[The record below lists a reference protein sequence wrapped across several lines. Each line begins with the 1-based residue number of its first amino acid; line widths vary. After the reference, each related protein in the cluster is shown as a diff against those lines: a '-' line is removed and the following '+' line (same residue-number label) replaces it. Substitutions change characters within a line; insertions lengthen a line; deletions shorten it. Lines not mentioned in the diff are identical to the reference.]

1 MRNLIKLI
9 HNTDYTEAN
18 FIIRSLSGIVDYF
31 SSEQDKVDF
40 IAIHEIGASIVCE
53 DRVSYGD
60 WQTPVSL
67 SEKIC
72 DIHLSKFGSP
82 DIVIEPTCGLGSFVL
97 SALGRFPSIKEFY
110 AIEINS
116 QYTSELKLKI
126 LSNALNSPSQNHPDI
141 YIYNMDFFE
150 FDFKPIIEK
159 SRRMGWN
166 MAVIGN
172 PPWVTNSAQGKN
184 NSKNIPL
191 KSNIFKLKG
200 IDAITGKSN
209 FDISE
214 YITLKLLQL
223 SEMNNGGISF
233 ILKNSVIRNILIKQ
247 HAERLHLGN
256 IEQKLIDASNEFDV
270 SVDASCFLAQLGCA
284 PSFICNV
291 SDFYSNM
298 YIHQYGWVDDS
309 FVSDTKSYKA
319 VSKYD
324 GKSAYIWRS
333 GIKHDCA
340 SILELTLSDG
350 IYTNGLGETVRIE
363 EDLIY
368 PLLKSSD
375 INNYQTN
382 QFRKFLIVPQ
392 RRVGDNTSKLKYSH
406 PLAFS
411 YLSKYENVFSSRKS
425 SIYKRKDKFSI
436 FGIGDYSFKPYKIV
450 VSSLYKS
457 IRFIIVSQVNGKP
470 IMVDDT
476 CYQLDFDSLD
486 EAKCILDALNS
497 NEICS
502 LLQSLVFKDAK
513 RVVTKS
519 LLMRL
524 DLTQLCIDK
533 GITIASQRFNNG
545 VVQQLSLFD

>member
-1 MRNLIKLI
+1 MRNLINLI

-18 FIIRSLSGIVDYF
+18 SIIRSLSGIVDYF
-31 SSEQDKVDF
+31 SSEQEKLDF
-40 IAIHEIGASIVCE
+40 IALLEVGTSIVCE

-60 WQTPVSL
+60 WQTPMSL
-67 SEKIC
+67 AEKIC

-82 DIVIEPTCGLGSFVL
+82 DVVIEPTCGLGAFVL
-97 SALGRFPSIKEFY
+97 SALKKFQNIKEFY

-116 QYTSELKLKI
+116 QYTSELKLII
-126 LSNALNSPSQNHPDI
+126 LSNALSSPSKNHPDI
-141 YIYNMDFFE
+141 YIYNTDFFE
-150 FDFKPIIEK
+150 FDFTPIIEK
-159 SRRMGWN
+159 SKRMEWN

-172 PPWVTNSAQGKN
+172 PPWVTNSTQGKN
-184 NSKNIPL
+184 NSKNLPL

-214 YITLKLLQL
+214 YITLKLLNL
-223 SEMNNGGISF
+223 SEKVNGGISF
-233 ILKNSVIRNILIKQ
+233 LLKNSVIRNILIKQ
-247 HAERLHLGN
+247 HTERLHLGN

-270 SVDASCFLAQLGCA
+270 SVDASCFFAQLGCS
-284 PSFICNV
+284 PSLICNV
-291 SDFYSNM
+291 SDFYSNT
-298 YIHQYGWVDDS
+298 YIQQYGWVNDS
-309 FVSDTKSYKA
+309 FVSDTKSYRS

-324 GKSAYIWRS
+324 GKSSYIWRS
-333 GIKHDCA
+333 GIKHDCS

-350 IYTNGLGETVRIE
+350 LYTNGLGETVEIE

-375 INNYQTN
+375 INNYQIN
-382 QFRKFLIVPQ
+382 QFRKFIIVPQ
-392 RRVGDNTSKLKYSH
+392 RRSGDNTSELKYSH

-425 SIYKRKDKFSI
+425 SIYKGKDKFSI
-436 FGIGDYSFKPYKIV
+436 FGIGEYSFKPYKIV

-457 IRFIIVSQVNGKP
+457 TKFILVSQIDGKP

-476 CYQLDFDSLD
+476 CYQLDFDSLE
-486 EAKCILDALNS
+486 EAKYILDALNS

-519 LLMRL
+519 ILMRL
-524 DLTQLCIDK
+524 DLIQLCRDK
-533 GITIASQRFNNG
+533 GTTIASQRFNNG
-545 VVQQLSLFD
+545 TVQQLSLF

>member
-1 MRNLIKLI
+1 MRNLINLI

-18 FIIRSLSGIVDYF
+18 SIIRSLSGIVDYF
-31 SSEQDKVDF
+31 SSEQEKIDF
-40 IAIHEIGASIVCE
+40 ISIIDTDTYIVRE

-60 WQTPVSL
+60 WQTPMPL
-67 SEKIC
+67 AEKIC

-82 DIVIEPTCGLGSFVL
+82 DIVIEPTCGLGAFVL
-97 SALGRFPSIKEFY
+97 SALRKFQNIKELY
-110 AIEINS
+110 AIEINR
-116 QYTSELKLKI
+116 QYASELKLKI
-126 LSNALNSPSQNHPDI
+126 LLNALASPSPRHPDI
-141 YIYNMDFFE
+141 YIYNTDFFE
-150 FDFKPIIEK
+150 FDFTPIIEK
-159 SRRMGWN
+159 SKQMGWN

-172 PPWVTNSAQGKN
+172 PPWVTNSVQGKN
-184 NSKNIPL
+184 NSKNIPF

-214 YITLKLLQL
+214 YIALKLLHL
-223 SEMNNGGISF
+223 SEINNGGISF
-233 ILKNSVIRNILIKQ
+233 LLKNSVIRNILIKQ
-247 HAERLHLGN
+247 HTERLHLGN
-256 IEQKLIDASNEFDV
+256 IEQKLIDASIEFDV
-270 SVDASCFLAQLGCA
+270 SVDASCFFAQFGCS

-291 SDFYSNM
+291 SDFYSNT
-298 YIHQYGWVDDS
+298 YIQQYGWVNDS
-309 FVSDTKSYKA
+309 FVSNTESYKTF
-319 VSKYD
+319 SKYD
-324 GKSAYIWRS
+324 KKSSYVWRS

-340 SILELTLSDG
+340 SILELTCSNG
-350 IYTNGLGETVRIE
+350 KYVNGLGETVQIE
-363 EDLIY
+363 DDLIY

-375 INNYQTN
+375 INNYQGN
-382 QFRKFLIVPQ
+382 QFRKFIIVPQ
-392 RRVGDNTSKLKYSH
+392 RRVGDNTSELKHSH

-411 YLSKYENVFSSRKS
+411 YLSKYENVFSGRKS
-425 SIYKRKDKFSI
+425 SIYKGKDKFSI

-450 VSSLYKS
+450 VSSLYKT
-457 IRFIIVSQVNGKP
+457 IKFMLVSQTDGKP

-476 CYQLDFDSLD
+476 CYQLDFNNLE

-524 DLTQLCIDK
+524 DLTQLCKDK
-533 GITIASQRFNNG
+533 GITAASPRFNNS
-545 VVQQLSLFD
+545 VDLQLSLFD

>member
-1 MRNLIKLI
+1 MRNLINLI
-9 HNTDYTEAN
+9 RNKDYTEAN
-18 FIIRSLSGIVDYF
+18 SIIRLLSGIVDYF
-31 SSEQDKVDF
+31 SSEQEKTDF
-40 IAIHEIGASIVCE
+40 IAIVEVDTSVVCE

-67 SEKIC
+67 AEKIC

-82 DIVIEPTCGLGSFVL
+82 DVVIEPTCGLGAFVL
-97 SALGRFPSIKEFY
+97 SALKRFQNIKELY

-126 LSNALNSPSQNHPDI
+126 LSNALSSPSQNHPDI
-141 YIYNMDFFE
+141 YIYNTDFFE
-150 FDFKPIIEK
+150 FDFIPIIEK
-159 SRRMGWN
+159 SKRMGWN

-172 PPWVTNSAQGKN
+172 PPWVTNSTQGKN

-200 IDAITGKSN
+200 IDAITGRSN

-214 YITLKLLQL
+214 YITLKLLYL
-223 SEMNNGGISF
+223 SEITKGGISVL
-233 ILKNSVIRNILIKQ
+233 LKNSVIRNILIKQ
-247 HAERLHLGN
+247 HTERLHLGN
-256 IEQKLIDASNEFDV
+256 IEQKLIDAYNEFDV
-270 SVDASCFLAQLGCA
+270 SVDASCFFAQLGCP

-291 SDFYSNM
+291 SDFYSNI
-298 YIHQYGWVDDS
+298 YIQQYGWVNGS
-309 FVSDTKSYKA
+309 FVSDTKSYNL

-324 GKSAYIWRS
+324 GKSSYIWRS

-350 IYTNGLGETVRIE
+350 IYTNGLGETVKIE
-363 EDLIY
+363 EDLIF

-375 INNYQTN
+375 INNYQRN
-382 QFRKFLIVPQ
+382 HFRKFIIVPQ
-392 RRVGDNTSKLKYSH
+392 RRVGDNTSELRYSH

-425 SIYKRKDKFSI
+425 SIYKGKDKFSI

-457 IRFIIVSQVNGKP
+457 PRFILVSQIDGKP

-476 CYQLDFDSLD
+476 CYQLDFDSLE

-524 DLTQLCIDK
+524 DLVQLCKDK
-533 GITIASQRFNNG
+533 GIMIASQRFNNG
-545 VVQQLSLFD
+545 AVQQLSLFD